1 MRVIKILMSLN
12 HATWIFDC
20 NSIMHGKCTTCTFV
34 TDLENLVRFF
44 YFTKRNIWYISEI
57 KTSKTA

>member
-20 NSIMHGKCTTCTFV
+20 NCIMHGKCTTCTFV
-34 TDLENLVRFF
+34 TDLEKLGQIFLF
-44 YFTKRNIWYISEI
+44 SQKEI
-57 KTSKTA
+57 FWNKNF

>member
-34 TDLENLVRFF
+34 TDLEKLGKIFLF
-44 YFTKRNIWYISEI
+44 HKKKYIIYIWNQNF
-57 KTSKTA
+57 